1 MERFD
6 GIKNIMEYIND
17 EIIIC
22 NIGFPSRELYQI
34 KDRAKNFYMLG
45 SMGLASSIGLG
56 LAMAKENNDENK
68 KFSKL
73 LKITDENKNNNNNN
87 KNNCEKIIVFDGDG
101 SVLMN
106 MGSLVT
112 IFNQSPK
119 NLILIV
125 FDNGCYGSTGN
136 QCTYAENINLLE
148 VAKGIG
154 FENCYNCEDIDFGE
168 ILKKD
173 QENSIFIHYKILPG
187 NADSPVID
195 MSPDEIRDRFLDTIK

>member
-6 GIKNIMEYIND
+6 GMKGIMEYIKD

-56 LAMAKENNDENK
+56 LAI
-68 KFSKL
+68 SKYNEES
-73 LKITDENKNNNNNN
+73 KENKN
-87 KNNCEKIIVFDGDG
+87 EKIIVFDGDG

-112 IFNQSPK
+112 IFNQNPK

-136 QCTYAENINLLE
+136 QCTYAENVDLLK

-154 FENCYNCEDIDFGE
+154 FENCYRYEDINFAD
-168 ILKKD
+168 ILTKT
-173 QENSIFIHYKILPG
+173 QENTIFIHYKILPG
-187 NADSPVID
+187 NADSPIID
-195 MSPDEIRDRFLDTIK
+195 MSPEEIKDRFMKAIK

>member
-6 GIKNIMEYIND
+6 GIKDIMNYVND
-17 EIIIC
+17 EIIVC
-22 NIGFPSRELYQI
+22 NIGFPSRELYEI

-56 LAMAKENNDENK
+56 LAMAKDNEENK
-68 KFSKL
+68 ENK
-73 LKITDENKNNNNNN
+73 ENKN
-87 KNNCEKIIVFDGDG
+87 EKIIVFDGDG

-112 IFNQSPK
+112 MFNQNPK
-119 NLILIV
+119 NLIFIV

-136 QCTYAENINLLE
+136 QCTYAQNVDLLE
-148 VAKGIG
+148 VAKAIG
-154 FENCYNCEDIDFGE
+154 FKECYRYEDIDFGD
-168 ILKKD
+168 ILAKT

-187 NADSPVID
+187 NADSPIID
-195 MSPDEIRDRFLDTIK
+195 MSPDEIRNRFLEAIR

>member
-6 GIKNIMEYIND
+6 GIKNIINYVDD
-17 EIIIC
+17 EIIVC
-22 NIGFPSRELYQI
+22 NIGFPSRELYEI

-56 LAMAKENNDENK
+56 LAMAKDNEENK
-68 KFSKL
+68 KFSEL
-73 LKITDENKNNNNNN
+73 SEITEENKN
-87 KNNCEKIIVFDGDG
+87 EKIIVFDGDG

-112 IFNQSPK
+112 IFNQNPK
-119 NLILIV
+119 NLIFVV

-136 QCTYAENINLLE
+136 QCTYAQNVDLLE
-148 VAKGIG
+148 VAKAIG
-154 FENCYNCEDIDFGE
+154 FKDCYRYEDIDFGD
-168 ILKKD
+168 ILAKT

-187 NADSPVID
+187 NADSPIID
-195 MSPDEIRDRFLDTIK
+195 MGPDEIRDRFMNTIK

>member
-1 MERFD
+1 MKRFD
-6 GIKNIMEYIND
+6 GIKNIMEHITD

-56 LAMAKENNDENK
+56 LAMAKETEYNENK
-68 KFSKL
+68 KSS
-73 LKITDENKNNNNNN
+73 
-87 KNNCEKIIVFDGDG
+87 EKVIVFDGDG

-112 IFNQSPK
+112 IFNQNPE

-136 QCTYAENINLLE
+136 QCTYAKNISLLE
-148 VAKGIG
+148 IAKSIG
-154 FENCYNCEDIDFGE
+154 FKDCYNYNDIDFEE
-168 ILKKD
+168 ILAKEQK
-173 QENSIFIHYKILPG
+173 SSVFIHYKILPG
-187 NADSPVID
+187 NADSPIID
-195 MSPDEIRDRFLDTIK
+195 MGPDEIRDRFMDAIQ

>member
-1 MERFD
+1 MKRFD
-6 GIKNIMEYIND
+6 GIKDIMEYITD
-17 EIIIC
+17 EIIVC

-56 LAMAKENNDENK
+56 LAMAKE
-68 KFSKL
+68 SRG
-73 LKITDENKNNNNNN
+73 ENKNNNKINNSKIN
-87 KNNCEKIIVFDGDG
+87 SSEKVIVFDGDG

-106 MGSLVT
+106 MGSLAT
-112 IFNQSPK
+112 IFSQNPK

-136 QCTYAENINLLE
+136 QCTYAQNTNLLE
-148 VAKGIG
+148 IAKGIG
-154 FENCYNCEDIDFGE
+154 FKDCYNYEDIDFGE
-168 ILKKD
+168 ILAKT

-187 NADSPVID
+187 NADSPIIN
-195 MSPDEIRDRFLDTIK
+195 MSPDEIRDRFLESMR

>member
-6 GIKNIMEYIND
+6 GIKDIMKYIND

-56 LAMAKENNDENK
+56 LAMAKEKNY
-68 KFSKL
+68 
-73 LKITDENKNNNNNN
+73 DENKNNS
-87 KNNCEKIIVFDGDG
+87 EKVIVFDGDG

-106 MGSLVT
+106 MGTLVT
-112 IFNQSPK
+112 IFNQNPK

-136 QCTYAENINLLE
+136 QCTYAENMNLE
-148 VAKGIG
+148 DVAKSIG
-154 FENCYNCEDIDFGE
+154 FKNCYNYKDIDFKE
-168 ILKKD
+168 ILAKE
-173 QENSIFIHYKILPG
+173 QENSIFIHYKIQPG
-187 NADSPVID
+187 NADSPIID
-195 MSPDEIRDRFLDTIK
+195 MSPDEIRDRFVDAIK

>member
-1 MERFD
+1 
-6 GIKNIMEYIND
+6 MEYITD
-17 EIIIC
+17 EIIVC

-34 KDRAKNFYMLG
+34 KDRTKNFYMLG

-56 LAMAKENNDENK
+56 LAMAKENINDNR
-68 KFSKL
+68 
-73 LKITDENKNNNNNN
+73 NNNNNN
-87 KNNCEKIIVFDGDG
+87 NNYKNNPEKIIVFDGDG

-112 IFNQSPK
+112 IFNQNPK

-136 QCTYAENINLLE
+136 QCTYAENVNLLE

-154 FENCYNCEDIDFGE
+154 FENCYNYEDIDFGE

-173 QENSIFIHYKILPG
+173 QGNSIFIHYKILPG

-195 MSPDEIRDRFLDTIK
+195 MSPDEIRDRFLEVIK

>member
-6 GIKNIMEYIND
+6 GIKDIMEYITD
-17 EIIIC
+17 EIVVC

-56 LAMAKENNDENK
+56 LAMAKDTVDGTK
-68 KFSKL
+68 
-73 LKITDENKNNNNNN
+73 DKNNS
-87 KNNCEKIIVFDGDG
+87 EKIIVFDGDG

-106 MGSLVT
+106 MGSLAT
-112 IFNQSPK
+112 IFNQNPK

-136 QCTYAENINLLE
+136 QCTYAQNIDLLE
-148 VAKGIG
+148 VVKGIG
-154 FENCYNCEDIDFGE
+154 FKDCYDYEDIDFGE
-168 ILKKD
+168 ILKKE
-173 QENSIFIHYKILPG
+173 QKNSIFIHYKILPG
-187 NADSPVID
+187 NADSPIID
-195 MSPDEIRDRFLDTIK
+195 MSPDEIRDRFLEDII

>member
-6 GIKNIMEYIND
+6 GIKDIMNYVNN
-17 EIIIC
+17 EIVVC
-22 NIGFPSRELYQI
+22 NIGFPSRELYEI

-56 LAMAKENNDENK
+56 LAI
-68 KFSKL
+68 SK
-73 LKITDENKNNNNNN
+73 DNNN
-87 KNNCEKIIVFDGDG
+87 KEIKNEKTIVFDGDG

-112 IFNQSPK
+112 IFNQNPK

-136 QCTYAENINLLE
+136 QCTYAQTIDLLE

-154 FENCYNCEDIDFGE
+154 FKDCYKYEDIDFAD
-168 ILKKD
+168 ILANT

-187 NADSPVID
+187 NADSSIID
-195 MSPDEIRDRFLDTIK
+195 MSPDEIRDRFLNAIK

>member
-1 MERFD
+1 MERLD
-6 GIKNIMEYIND
+6 GIKDIMGHIKD

-56 LAMAKENNDENK
+56 LAM
-68 KFSKL
+68 SK
-73 LKITDENKNNNNNN
+73 DNEENKN
-87 KNNCEKIIVFDGDG
+87 EKIIVFDGDG

-112 IFNQSPK
+112 IFNQNPK

-136 QCTYAENINLLE
+136 QCTYAENVDLLE
-148 VAKGIG
+148 LAKGIG
-154 FENCYNCEDIDFGE
+154 FENCYRSEDIDFAD
-168 ILKKD
+168 ILAKT
-173 QENSIFIHYKILPG
+173 QENTVFIHYKILPG
-187 NADSPVID
+187 NADSPIID
-195 MSPDEIRDRFLDTIK
+195 ISPDEIKDRFMEAIK

>member
-6 GIKNIMEYIND
+6 GIKDIMEYVNN
-17 EIIIC
+17 EIVVC

-56 LAMAKENNDENK
+56 LAI
-68 KFSKL
+68 SK
-73 LKITDENKNNNNNN
+73 DNEENKN
-87 KNNCEKIIVFDGDG
+87 EKVIVFDGDG

-112 IFNQSPK
+112 IFNQNPK

-136 QCTYAENINLLE
+136 QCTYAQNIDLLE

-154 FENCYNCEDIDFGE
+154 FENCYNYKDIDFRD
-168 ILKKD
+168 ILKND
-173 QENSIFIHYKILPG
+173 QKNSIFIHYKINPG
-187 NADSPVID
+187 NADSPIID
-195 MSPDEIRDRFLDTIK
+195 MSPEEIRDRFLESIK

>member
-1 MERFD
+1 MMERFD
-6 GIKNIMEYIND
+6 GIKDVMSYISN
-17 EIIIC
+17 EIVVC
-22 NIGFPSRELYQI
+22 NIGFPSRELYEI

-56 LAMAKENNDENK
+56 LAI
-68 KFSKL
+68 SK
-73 LKITDENKNNNNNN
+73 DNENNNNNN
-87 KNNCEKIIVFDGDG
+87 KNEKIIVFDGDG

-112 IFNQSPK
+112 IFNQNPK

-136 QCTYAENINLLE
+136 QCTYAQNVDLYE
-148 VAKGIG
+148 VATGIG
-154 FENCYNCEDIDFGE
+154 FKDCYKYEDINFRD
-168 ILKKD
+168 ILDKP

-187 NADSPVID
+187 NADSPIID
-195 MSPDEIRDRFLDTIK
+195 MSPDEIRDRFLESIK

>member
-6 GIKNIMEYIND
+6 GIKDIMKYITD
-17 EIIIC
+17 EIIVC

-56 LAMAKENNDENK
+56 LAMAKEVDY
-68 KFSKL
+68 
-73 LKITDENKNNNNNN
+73 NKNKTNS
-87 KNNCEKIIVFDGDG
+87 EKIIVFDGDG

-112 IFNQSPK
+112 IFNQNPK

-136 QCTYAENINLLE
+136 QCTYAENTNLLE
-148 VAKGIG
+148 VAKSIG
-154 FENCYNCEDIDFGE
+154 FKNCYNYDDIDFGE
-168 ILKKD
+168 ILAKN

-187 NADSPVID
+187 NADSPIID
-195 MSPDEIRDRFLDTIK
+195 MSPNEIRDRFLDAIK